1 LQDRYSLT
9 AGSGHL
15 DLTDLVVPDGRTA
28 STTVAV
34 SVGETKVF
42 LPPDLDVGVVCRVAT
57 GEVSCLGERSSGFS
71 VRAEVA
77 DDGADGPNG
86 GRLVLDVHSGIG
98 NVEVT
103 RRG

>member
-1 LQDRYSLT
+1 M
-9 AGSGHL
+9 GSGHL
-15 DLTDLVVPDGRTA
+15 DLTNLVVPNGRTV

-34 SVGETKVF
+34 SLGETKVF
-42 LPPDLDVGVVCRVAT
+42 LPPDLDVDVICRVAT
-57 GEVSCLGERSSGFS
+57 GDLTCLGERSSGFS
-71 VRAEVA
+71 ARAEAA
-77 DDGADGPNG
+77 DDGTDGPGG